1 VAHPPV
7 GTVQRKVIAVP
18 AFVPRTVVLPKLELL
33 MTTSASVA
41 PASSGS
47 VTPLIVPVIESPAWT
62 LHFVRFSGD
71 PVCAS
76 PPVGRSRLPVP
87 LPSGFMPISDMAA
100 GASMSTHSASS
111 VPTTHDAA
119 LGRDRAARSNQR

>member
-1 VAHPPV
+1 
-7 GTVQRKVIAVP
+7 
-18 AFVPRTVVLPKLELL
+18 

-41 PASSGS
+41 PARLES
-47 VTPLIVPVIESPAWT
+47 VTSLIVPVIESPAWT
-62 LHFVRFSGD
+62 IHFVRFRGA

-87 LPSGFMPISDMAA
+87 ISSGAMPVSDMAA

-111 VPTTHDAA
+111 APTSHDAA
-119 LGRDRAARSNQR
+119 LGRDRAARSNQRCVPSLIAAVPLTQSDIR